1 MTAGKPIR
9 VVVFDDNPKALE
21 ALEVL
26 VGSYESI
33 ALAGKFSNCNFLE
46 QRIRESKPDVVV
58 LDIDM
63 PGINGI
69 EAARIIKKNFPNV
82 YILMQTV
89 FDDERK
95 VFESLCAGASGY
107 IVKGDIPKKL
117 GDAILE
123 VYEGGSPMS
132 PSIARKVIDMFRDY
146 APAGMPEENKYR
158 LTPKET
164 EILSL
169 MVEGLSYKQIAE
181 KISSSFG
188 TVHTHIKAIY
198 RKLHVASMT
207 EAVAKALRERLV

>member
-1 MTAGKPIR
+1 MNKQIR
-9 VVVFDDNPKALE
+9 VAVFDDNPKALE
-21 ALEVL
+21 ALEML
-26 VGSYESI
+26 IGSYEHI
-33 ALAGKFSNCNFLE
+33 ELAGKFNNCNFLE
-46 QRIRESKPDVVV
+46 QRIRDTKPDVVI

-69 EAARIIKKNFPNV
+69 EAARIIKKKFSEV
-82 YILMQTV
+82 HILMQTV

-117 GDAILE
+117 ADAIFE
-123 VYEGGSPMS
+123 VQAGGSPMS
-132 PSIARKVIDMFRDY
+132 PSIARKVITMFRDF
-146 APAGMPEENKYR
+146 APAGMPEQNKYR

-164 EILSL
+164 KILSL
-169 MVEGLSYKQIAE
+169 LVEGMSYKQIAE
-181 KISSSFG
+181 NISTSFG

-207 EAVAKALRERLV
+207 EAVVKALREKLV